1 MAHYSI
7 LIKNG
12 TVFDGKGTP
21 GVKTDIG
28 ISGDEI
34 KKIGNL
40 SSASA
45 DEVINADGKYVCP
58 GFIDMTAHS
67 DTHFTLFSSPRQES
81 FFRQGITTIVGGN
94 CGSSLA
100 PLLSKDATES
110 LAKWTDVSKINVN
123 WRTVKEMLG
132 ELDQHRMGVNF
143 CTLVGFDT
151 LYKSV
156 VGEVVEINDDI
167 LKQLKLVL
175 RNSIKEGAFGLST
188 SLSADSISQI
198 GDDNLIEL
206 LKEVEDRGALVKH
219 HLEDEGKNILPSL
232 SKVIHLARNSEAR
245 TQISHFKALGR
256 SAWNVWPQSLEML
269 RTAREDGV
277 DIMCDFFPYTRTGSS
292 LFDFLPTWIRKEGRE
307 KILKILR
314 THDSSERKDLLTY
327 LSSLTLHYDRITIA
341 STLHDFSS
349 VGKTI
354 GIMAEE
360 SGSSGEE
367 IVLNLLEVNNLH
379 VSIFSEVIS
388 EKNIED
394 LAKEEYSMVASDG
407 VGYDVSSNT
416 SEIMKDLAHPRSF
429 GAFPRFLKLFAK
441 KKIISWEDSIYK
453 MTALPA
459 KVLGLKDRGVIAK
472 GNYADIVIFDPEEVE
487 DQATYDAP
495 YRLPLGIKRVLVN
508 GKSSFEMAGRVLR
521 YK

>member
-1 MAHYSI
+1 MAYYSI

-12 TVFDGKGTP
+12 TVFDGKGNT

-40 SSASA
+40 SGATA
-45 DEVINADGKYVCP
+45 DEVINAEGKYVCP
-58 GFIDMTAHS
+58 GFIDTTAHS

-81 FFRQGITTIVGGN
+81 FFRQGVTTIVGGN

-110 LAKWTDVSKINVN
+110 LAKWTDISKINVN
-123 WRTVKEMLG
+123 WRTVGEMLN
-132 ELDQHRMGVNF
+132 ELDNHRLGVNF
-143 CTLVGFDT
+143 CTLAGFDT
-151 LYKSV
+151 LYKSI
-156 VGEVVEINDDI
+156 VGESIEINDDI

-175 RNSIKEGAFGLST
+175 RNSIKEGAFGLSA
-188 SLSADSISQI
+188 SLSAESISQI
-198 GDDNLIEL
+198 GDDNFIEI
-206 LKEVEDRGALVKH
+206 LKEAEDRGALVKH

-232 SKVIHLARNSEAR
+232 SKVLHLARNSGAR

-256 SAWNVWPQSLEML
+256 SAWSVWPQSLEMI

-277 DIMCDFFPYTRTGSS
+277 DIICDFFPYTRTGSS
-292 LFDFLPTWIRKEGRE
+292 LFDFLPLWIKKEGRE

-314 THDSSERKDLLTY
+314 AHDSNERKDLLTY
-327 LSSLTLHYDRITIA
+327 LKSLTLHYDRITIA

-354 GIMAEE
+354 ESLALE
-360 SGSSGEE
+360 SGLSGEE
-367 IVLNLLEVNNLH
+367 VILNLLEVNNLH

-394 LAKEEYSMVASDG
+394 LAKEDYSMVASDG

-429 GAFPRFLKLFAK
+429 GAFPRFLNTFAK
-441 KKIISWEDSIYK
+441 KGIISWEQAIYK

-459 KVLGLKDRGVIAK
+459 KALGLKDRGAIAK
-472 GNYADIVIFDPEEVE
+472 GNYADIVIFDPEEIE
-487 DQATYDAP
+487 DQSTYDAP
-495 YRLPLGIKRVLVN
+495 YRLPLGIERVLIN

-521 YK
+521 YR